1 MKKWLCGIL
10 LLGITLFS
18 NTSYAENWDDVMIL
32 DECQV
37 YLDTD
42 SIYCDYDSNS
52 INFRLKSVVS
62 DKGKDIVL
70 ADKNYNSEDEK
81 IFRSIAYQIED
92 KSYFVAEKIL
102 YTKQNTF
109 YDINNNVMYVQN
121 KNKGVDLGKDG
132 EYGFEKMVILK
143 VFEYLR

>member
-1 MKKWLCGIL
+1 MERENMVQDLSML
-10 LLGITLFS
+10 QEFYEA
-18 NTSYAENWDDVMIL
+18 YAAKIGRIRE
-32 DECQV
+32 
-37 YLDTD
+37 
-42 SIYCDYDSNS
+42 
-52 INFRLKSVVS
+52 K
-62 DKGKDIVL
+62 L
-70 ADKNYNSEDEK
+70 ARPLTY
-81 IFRSIAYQIED
+81 
-92 KSYFVAEKIL
+92 AEKIL